1 MGFEPMSVLPHRI
14 SSPALYHAK
23 IPMHKRS
30 GVNGIRT
37 HNTLSWYRQSFS
49 LLQKIHPPEY
59 LYLNYDSI
67 MELRGFEPLRSIHDS
82 ALAYILTAG
91 RITQPELQLQRQ
103 KGRIR
108 ELHPLLIPVY
118 HTATVPTSCLDYR
131 VTN

>member
-1 MGFEPMSVLPHRI
+1 MGFEPMNAIAYRI

-23 IPMHKRS
+23 IPMHKKS
-30 GVNGIRT
+30 GVEGTRTPDLNVASRSTQNLPADYHIRL
-37 HNTLSWYRQSFS
+37 LS
-49 LLQKIHPPEY
+49 
-59 LYLNYDSI
+59 
-67 MELRGFEPLRSIHDS
+67 
-82 ALAYILTAG
+82 
-91 RITQPELQLQRQ
+91 ELQLQRQ